1 MKRSRAGDALTGLI
15 LEIFRVNGD
24 LLSAGD
30 ALVGDLG
37 QTASRWQVLGAVRE
51 SEDTVS
57 GIARTMG
64 LARQSVQRTA
74 DALAADGIIEFVDNP
89 AHRRAKLVRL
99 TAEGKSL
106 LASIAPRQ
114 GAWVD
119 GLAKALGAN
128 ANQIEDARVLL
139 AQLRTELERTSKPAT
154 VTGKRRKKGGGGRTT
169 AESTIEAPHS
179 GVRDQYAPTKGEVV

>member
-1 MKRSRAGDALTGLI
+1 MTALI

-30 ALVGDLG
+30 ALVADFG
-37 QTASRWQVLGAVRE
+37 QTASRWQVLGAIRN

-74 DALAADGIIEFVDNP
+74 DLLAAEGVIEFVTNP

-99 TAEGKSL
+99 TPQGKSL
-106 LASIAPRQ
+106 LADIAPRQ
-114 GAWVD
+114 NAWVNS
-119 GLAKALGAN
+119 LAKAMSFDA
-128 ANQIEDARVLL
+128 AQIEQAHALL
-139 AQLRTELERTSKPAT
+139 VELRAQLEQAPPEQAPALSIARKN
-154 VTGKRRKKGGGGRTT
+154 VGRGEKRSSR
-169 AESTIEAPHS
+169 
-179 GVRDQYAPTKGEVV
+179 

>member
-1 MKRSRAGDALTGLI
+1 MTRSRAGDALTALV
-15 LEIFRVNGD
+15 LEVFRLNGD

-37 QTASRWQVLGAVRE
+37 QTASRWQVLGAIRN

-74 DALAADGIIEFVDNP
+74 DILAAEGIVEFADNP

-99 TAEGKSL
+99 TPAGRSL
-106 LASIAPRQ
+106 LAEIAPRQ
-114 GAWVD
+114 AAWVE
-119 GLAKALGAN
+119 GLVKGLKVDATKIEEAHDLLTRLRIQLEGTSQEAN
-128 ANQIEDARVLL
+128 
-139 AQLRTELERTSKPAT
+139 
-154 VTGKRRKKGGGGRTT
+154 KRRQDGRKGGRQTKAAT
-169 AESTIEAPHS
+169 APKA
-179 GVRDQYAPTKGEVV
+179 RK